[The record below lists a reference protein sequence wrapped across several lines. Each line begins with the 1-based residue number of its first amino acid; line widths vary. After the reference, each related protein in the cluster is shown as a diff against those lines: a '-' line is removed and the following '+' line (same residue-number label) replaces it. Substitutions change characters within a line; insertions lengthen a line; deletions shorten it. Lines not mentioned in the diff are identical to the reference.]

1 MIMYNS
7 STFANFLKF
16 CNRCNLGQNFNES
29 INNTLYNGGFFKL
42 MQAIKN
48 RIQPLSLSEG

>member
-1 MIMYNS
+1 MYNS